1 MKLSFCERR
10 ERFSVVVA
18 VVIAIVVVVDEFEYV
33 GVFIIVSGVKIV
45 VVVLSSSLM

>member
-10 ERFSVVVA
+10 QRFSVVAA
-18 VVIAIVVVVDEFEYV
+18 VVIAFVVVVVEFELV

-45 VVVLSSSLM
+45 VVMLSL